1 MKKNFLLP
9 VYWFLASW
17 LFFLLPMAL
26 SSASEKKGVT
36 LVTGPETADLL
47 QALGEPLQKV
57 AGIRSGEIHFHV
69 ILDGTLNAMALPGQH
84 VVLNSGLILAV
95 RDRDELASVIAHEL
109 AHLAAGHHIQLE
121 GTLKD
126 VTLRTMAAMA
136 AGIAA
141 GVASGNGQIAQAAI
155 IGGSAASQSTMLDVM
170 RDKEAQADRLAIH
183 YLLRAGFDPRGMV
196 RFMERI
202 NREQRISNLPP
213 PYLMSHPLS
222 SQRLMESQ
230 QQIDALLAAHEEV
243 AGQGLPQRDTPP
255 SDTASSAAI
264 GQAQGAHQFLLARA
278 QAVLEAGTNPDLNG
292 VIARFRKQ
300 LDFDPDNLATRYGL
314 AVAERYMG
322 QLPAAETDL
331 GTMLKKRPTD
341 PYLLRERGL
350 LRLEQGKPE
359 VAESDFRSALQ
370 HQPKKTNAD
379 LLYRLAFAL
388 NEQEKWAEA
397 SRILRPL
404 SLENPLSA
412 EYLYLLGVV
421 EGKQNHLGAS
431 HLALARYHYLIAE
444 KKMAKWHYGEAIRQF
459 ASGDAGKNI
468 ARDEMAKLEQL
479 DKSLFRRN
487 DDKE

>member
-1 MKKNFLLP
+1 MKKIFPLP

-17 LFFLLPMAL
+17 LFFLLPVVL
-26 SSASEKKGVT
+26 SSAADRKGIT

-69 ILDGTLNAMALPGQH
+69 ILDGALNAMALPGQH

-155 IGGSAASQSTMLDVM
+155 IGGSAASQSTILDVM

-183 YLLRAGFDPRGMV
+183 YLLEAGFDPRGMV
-196 RFMERI
+196 HFMERI

-230 QQIDALLAAHEEV
+230 QQIDALLASRAAVKVLSQREE
-243 AGQGLPQRDTPP
+243 P
-255 SDTASSAAI
+255 SDAPSSAAI
-264 GQAQGAHQFLLARA
+264 EQAQEAHQFLLARA

-300 LDFDPDNLATRYGL
+300 LNFDPDNLATRYGL

-322 QLPAAETDL
+322 QLSAAETDL

-359 VAESDFRSALQ
+359 IAESDFRSALQ

-404 SLENPLSA
+404 SLENPLAA

-421 EGKQNHLGAS
+421 EGKQNRLGAS

-444 KKMAKWHYGEAIRQF
+444 KKMAKWHYAEAMRQF
-459 ASGDAGKNI
+459 ANGDAGKNI
-468 ARDEMAKLEQL
+468 ARDEMAKLDQL
-479 DKSLFRRN
+479 DKSLFRRH
-487 DDKE
+487 DDRE